1 MLRSSRRFPGQLA
14 AFLGGRKQPVVGVVH
29 LFELRSDQPGT
40 AAWRLEVGGGD
51 VVEEGVHL
59 AQAERVV
66 QRLQGADRWRPVLSN

>member
-1 MLRSSRRFPGQLA
+1 MLRSSRRFPRQLA
-14 AFLGGRKQPVVGVVH
+14 AFLGGREQPVVGVVH
-29 LFELRSDQPGT
+29 LVEFRSDQPGT

>member
-1 MLRSSRRFPGQLA
+1 M
-14 AFLGGRKQPVVGVVH
+14 H
-29 LFELRSDQPGT
+29 LFELRIDQPGT

-66 QRLQGADRWRPVLSN
+66 QRLQRADRWRPVLSN